1 LKAPSREV
9 KKQMA
14 TAFPWP
20 VTDDELLLNDALDTV
35 VARSLPASQPDRERL
50 VMAAANLIVDA
61 YNQGVREQVV
71 LVRYTLDAL
80 RKVKNGRQ
88 PHG

>member
-1 LKAPSREV
+1 MP
-9 KKQMA
+9 

-20 VTDDELLLNDALDTV
+20 VTDDELLLNDALETV
-35 VARSLPASQPDRERL
+35 IARSLPVSQPDRERL
-50 VMAAANLIVDA
+50 VTAAANLIVDA

>member
-1 LKAPSREV
+1 MP
-9 KKQMA
+9 

-20 VTDDELLLNDALDTV
+20 VTDDELLLNDALETV
-35 VARSLPASQPDRERL
+35 IARSLPVSQPDRERL
-50 VMAAANLIVDA
+50 VTAAANLIVDA

-80 RKVKNGRQ
+80 RKVKTARQ
-88 PHG
+88 PPG

>member
-1 LKAPSREV
+1 
-9 KKQMA
+9 M
-14 TAFPWP
+14 
-20 VTDDELLLNDALDTV
+20 
-35 VARSLPASQPDRERL
+35 SQPDRERL
-50 VMAAANLIVDA
+50 VTAAANLIVDA

>member
-1 LKAPSREV
+1 MP
-9 KKQMA
+9 

-20 VTDDELLLNDALDTV
+20 VTDDELLLNDALETV
-35 VARSLPASQPDRERL
+35 IARSLPVSQPDRERL
-50 VMAAANLIVDA
+50 VTAAANLIVDA

-71 LVRYTLDAL
+71 LVRHTLDAL

>member
-1 LKAPSREV
+1 MS
-9 KKQMA
+9 

-20 VTDDELLLNDALDTV
+20 VTDDELLLNEALETV
-35 VARSLPASQPDRERL
+35 IARSLPVSQPDRERL
-50 VMAAANLIVDA
+50 VTAAANLIVDA